1 MKKKLTATKKQS
13 LLNKMDILKGR
24 LWELVTKM
32 KEAGIDIGSD
42 GQSAGR
48 ELENLCKRIENA

>member
-1 MKKKLTATKKQS
+1 MKNKLTATKKEA
-13 LLNKMDILKGR
+13 LLKKMDILKGR
-24 LWELVTKM
+24 LWELVYKM
-32 KEAGIDIGSD
+32 KEAGINVGSD